1 MDKNEQTMLSGI
13 FNVKTIT
20 SAGGVL
26 IALVLVYFVGKIL
39 TNELP
44 HIQIAVEEQ
53 TRVMSEVLRDN
64 TKAIEANTEVLRILE
79 RRLK

>member
-1 MDKNEQTMLSGI
+1 MNKEETIISSV

-20 SAGGVL
+20 SAGGIL
-26 IALVLVYFVGKIL
+26 IAIILAYFLGKIII
-39 TNELP
+39 NELP
-44 HIQIAVEEQ
+44 HIERAIDRQ
-53 TRVMSEVLRDN
+53 TEIMSGVLRDN